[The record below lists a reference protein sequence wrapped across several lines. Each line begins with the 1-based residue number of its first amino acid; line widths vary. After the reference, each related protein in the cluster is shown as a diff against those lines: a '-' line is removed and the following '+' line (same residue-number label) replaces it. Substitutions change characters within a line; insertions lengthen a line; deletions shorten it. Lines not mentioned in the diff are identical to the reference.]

1 MYNTDYPDRAD
12 LPTSAQLIRST
23 IIAGICSV
31 VILITIVLPSEYGI
45 DPTRVGSLLGLTP
58 MGEIKVQ
65 LAQEATAQAK
75 ATVTATD
82 EVQTASVTPPS
93 PAVIELER
101 RIAALEALVSP
112 VQQAAQA
119 PAVAA
124 APEVVPLEVPMD
136 QVADVERPQPSV
148 WRDEVSFTLTPGQGT
163 EYKMV
168 MAAGAIASYEFAVDG
183 GVINYDAHGE
193 GAGQKASYEQAR
205 GVVGDTG
212 QLQAPFEGTHGWFFR
227 NRGTADVV
235 VTLRTGGDYAE
246 LRKLI

>member
-12 LPTSAQLIRST
+12 LPTSARLIRSS

-31 VILITIVLPSEYGI
+31 VILVTIVLPSEYGI
-45 DPTRVGSLLGLTP
+45 DPTRLGSLLGLTP

-65 LAQEATAQAK
+65 LAQEAAAQAA
-75 ATVTATD
+75 ATVTSTD
-82 EVQTASVTPPS
+82 GVETASVTPPS
-93 PAVIELER
+93 AAMLELER

-112 VQQAAQA
+112 VQQAAPA
-119 PAVAA
+119 PTPEAAPEIVPLEPTMEQVAA
-124 APEVVPLEVPMD
+124 AE
-136 QVADVERPQPSV
+136 QPQPSG
-148 WRDEVSFTLTPGQGT
+148 WRDEVSFTLSPGQGT

-168 MAAGAIASYEFAVDG
+168 MASGATASYEFAVEG

-193 GAGQKASYEQAR
+193 GAGQKASYEQGR
-205 GVVGDTG
+205 GVMGDAG
-212 QLQAPFEGTHGWFFR
+212 QLQAPFDGTHGWFFR
-227 NRGTADVV
+227 NRGTSDVV